1 MKVKELIDILRTTP
15 QDYDVRI
22 CSTNAI
28 YNTQGCTVGCAEP
41 IKKVFKHKHFFGEE
55 VMITNGTYY
64 FDAEKVKR

>member
-1 MKVKELIDILRTTP
+1 MKVKELIDILKTMP

-28 YNTQGCTVGCAEP
+28 YNTQGCTVGCPEP

-64 FDAEKVKR
+64 FNAEGVIR

>member
-1 MKVKELIDILRTTP
+1 MKVKELIDILRTMP

-41 IKKVFKHKHFFGEE
+41 IKKVFKHKHFLGEE
-55 VMITNGTYY
+55 VMIANGTYY

>member
-1 MKVKELIDILRTTP
+1 MKVKELIDILRTMP

-22 CSTNAI
+22 CSTNAF
-28 YNTQGCTVGCAEP
+28 YNSEKTISGCAEP

>member
-1 MKVKELIDILRTTP
+1 MKVQELIDILRTMP

-28 YNTQGCTVGCAEP
+28 YNTQGCTAGCAEP
-41 IKKVFKHKHFFGEE
+41 IKKVFKHKHLFGEE

-64 FDAEKVKR
+64 FDA